1 MKDMIPG
8 CCSLDFISSKYQSNN
23 TDKRK
28 YMKNRE
34 MPPFSPF
41 SNLCPLTNNTSR
53 NSSRDMIEN
62 SSEDTSTLGTST
74 LLDTIN
80 NSTQDSKENPPPH
93 NQHIDWSSQ
102 HYTNSC
108 KKKLEHSFSDVS
120 QFDINVTANPIK
132 PKPLRADFL
141 HLAGVALHSRRSKN
155 SVSDYLH
162 NHIGEKDGF
171 AFRSIQRSISCISEN
186 CRDDSAK
193 TIVVVPSLDL
203 DSKELKRMCDCIE
216 CYEDRQLFYLLMAKD
231 PSVRI
236 IYLTSN
242 DVNESVV
249 HYYLSLCQD
258 EDCDMHD
265 MLSRVFTISVPSK
278 KKYIPLSEKILQDK
292 NLVDFIKCLIQRK
305 NSLSNDSAGLCVFT
319 GSDSVE
325 KLSYELGIRLLE
337 ASTDHLY
344 YGTKQGSRDV
354 FAKCGIPHPSGTPS
368 IHDDDLLTYGE
379 GQGEDNNHFAH
390 KHRCIRSSHALA
402 IGIARQIINHNVC
415 PRKWMV
421 KLNQGFSGKGNASI
435 DLTRFQ
441 DCSNYSSAH
450 NNTEEDVLCLASN
463 IEKEFAS
470 GLRYED
476 PKMTWFGDEEHNGF
490 QTQIARLGV
499 IAEAFIEGE
508 VPSSPSIQAIIEPAS
523 LGGGRVSIVS
533 THEQLLDG
541 QVYNGCINP
550 ASEQYRSEIM
560 EMGLK
565 VGQYMADRGVV
576 GHFSCDFLATQ
587 KPNGGHNLYAVEINL
602 RTGGTTH
609 PEATLALLVGGC
621 ISSDGI
627 FNTND
632 NEVRTYIAT
641 DCHSIK
647 PCSESDLIR
656 AIECKTNPL
665 ACKIRWNKT
674 ERVGVVFHLFKFA
687 SRGRIGFTAIG
698 RDKEE
703 SQQLFDTTKEFL
715 LQMR

>member
-1 MKDMIPG
+1 MNWK
-8 CCSLDFISSKYQSNN
+8 
-23 TDKRK
+23 
-28 YMKNRE
+28 
-34 MPPFSPF
+34 MPPF
-41 SNLCPLTNNTSR
+41 SNLCPTNIPDECCA
-53 NSSRDMIEN
+53 RDMIEN
-62 SSEDTSTLGTST
+62 NSDTSTSDTSA

-80 NSTQDSKENPPPH
+80 TSTDDSTENPPSH

-102 HYTNSC
+102 HTNSC

-120 QFDINVTANPIK
+120 KFDINVRANHPIK

-141 HLAGVALHSRRSKN
+141 HLAGVSVHSRSKN
-155 SVSDYLH
+155 SMH
-162 NHIGEKDGF
+162 NNHIGEKDGF
-171 AFRSIQRSISCISEN
+171 AFRSIQRSISCFSEN
-186 CRDDSAK
+186 YRDDSTK

-203 DSKELKRMCDCIE
+203 DTKELKRMCDCIE

-231 PSVRI
+231 PLVRI

-278 KKYIPLSEKILQDK
+278 QKYIPLSEKIYQDS
-292 NLVDFIKCLIQRK
+292 NLVNFIKCLIQRK
-305 NSLSNDSAGLCVFT
+305 NPSPNDSAGLCVFT

-325 KLSYELGIRLLE
+325 NLSNELGIRLLE
-337 ASTDHLY
+337 ASVDHLY
-344 YGTKQGSRDV
+344 YGTKQGSREV
-354 FAKCGIPHPSGTPS
+354 FAKCGIPHPAGTPS

-379 GQGEDNNHFAH
+379 SQGEDNNHFAH

-402 IGIARQIINHNVC
+402 IGIARQIIIHNVC

-441 DCSNYSSAH
+441 DCSNFSSTH
-450 NNTEEDVLCLASN
+450 NTEEDVLHLASF
-463 IEKEFAS
+463 IDKEFVL

-476 PKMTWFGDEEHNGF
+476 PKMTWLGDEEHNGF
-490 QTQIARLGV
+490 QTQIERLGV

-523 LGGGRVSIVS
+523 LGGKRGRRVSIVS

-565 VGQYMADRGVV
+565 VGKYLANRGVV

-621 ISSDGI
+621 IASDGI
-627 FNTND
+627 FHTND
-632 NEVRTYIAT
+632 NEERTYIAT

-647 PCSESDLIR
+647 PCSENILIR
-656 AIECKTNPL
+656 AIECNTNPL
-665 ACKIRWNKT
+665 ARKIRWNKT

-703 SQQLFDTTKEFL
+703 SQQLFDTTKDFL